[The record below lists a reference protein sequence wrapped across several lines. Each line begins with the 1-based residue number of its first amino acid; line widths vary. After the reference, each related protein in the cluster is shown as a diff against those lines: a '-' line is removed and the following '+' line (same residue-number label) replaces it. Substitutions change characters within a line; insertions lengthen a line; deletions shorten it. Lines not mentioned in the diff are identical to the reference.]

1 MTGINHKM
9 LAEQLK
15 ELEMAGII
23 HRYAYPS

>member
-1 MTGINHKM
+1 M